1 MIFKFKNGY
10 QVQIRDCEGKT
21 REELVEIAKKA
32 VIDAVALEKKIDTNV
47 SFMPAKMKEAI
58 AAKDVEKYA
67 RELDF
72 LLRDLEAD
80 MDEVHL
86 ANYPKTYR
94 KEVLEKLVNQYENAY
109 ELVKKGDAAF
119 GTNEAVKIGEYL
131 DTIKERWNLAEIKPY
146 ARIEYANGEVTV
158 KFTPTIDAAYD
169 EIIKRIEAGLEDGN
183 KVVLADI
190 INDNTGEVLKQVYGK
205 NTKPVKDADER
216 NMPKYRVKLTYENG
230 EVTIK
235 YVDTLTEAVEDIRN
249 RIEAGKKDGN
259 KVVVA
264 LVFDAFTDEIILSSD
279 RDEDIKI
286 KDAPPPY
293 YDPTD
298 YPQIKSDYST
308 ERLGREM
315 RHLEKEDP
323 ILEDLGAVYDE
334 IEELTQKGTKAL
346 IEAGWSKDDARR
358 AIANRYIALEKELRK
373 NKLID
378 QARELHTK
386 IRALEKAWDLRV

>member
-131 DTIKERWNLAEIKPY
+131 DTIKERWDLAEIKPY

-235 YVDTLTEAVEDIRN
+235 YVDTLTEAVEDIHN

>member
-80 MDEVHL
+80 LDEVHL

-131 DTIKERWNLAEIKPY
+131 DTIKERWDLAEVKPY

-216 NMPKYRVKLTYENG
+216 NMSKYRVKLTYENG

-279 RDEDIKI
+279 RDDDIKI

-358 AIANRYIALEKELRK
+358 AIASRYIALEKELRK

>member
-10 QVQIRDCEGKT
+10 QVQIRDYEGKT

-94 KEVLEKLVNQYENAY
+94 KEVLEKLVNQYKNAY

-131 DTIKERWNLAEIKPY
+131 DTNKERWNLAEIKPY

-235 YVDTLTEAVEDIRN
+235 YVDTLTEAVEDIHN

>member
-169 EIIKRIEAGLEDGN
+169 EIIKRIEAGLEGGN

-235 YVDTLTEAVEDIRN
+235 YVDTLTEAVEDIHN

>member
-21 REELVEIAKKA
+21 REELIEIAKKA

-58 AAKDVEKYA
+58 AAKDVDKYT

-72 LLRDLEAD
+72 LMRDLEAD

-131 DTIKERWNLAEIKPY
+131 DTIKERWDLAEVKPY

-308 ERLGREM
+308 ERLSREM

-378 QARELHTK
+378 QAHELHTK

>member
-235 YVDTLTEAVEDIRN
+235 YVDTLTEAVEDIHN

>member
-58 AAKDVEKYA
+58 AAKDVDKYA

-131 DTIKERWNLAEIKPY
+131 DTIKERWDLAEVKPY

>member
-58 AAKDVEKYA
+58 AAKDVDKYA

-131 DTIKERWNLAEIKPY
+131 DTIKERWDLAEVKPY

-205 NTKPVKDADER
+205 NTRPVKDADER

>member
-235 YVDTLTEAVEDIRN
+235 YVDTLIDAVEDIHN

>member
-47 SFMPAKMKEAI
+47 SFMPTKMKEAI
-58 AAKDVEKYA
+58 AAKDVDKYT

-80 MDEVHL
+80 MDEAHL

-94 KEVLEKLVNQYENAY
+94 KEVLEKLVNQYESAY

-131 DTIKERWNLAEIKPY
+131 DTIKEHWDLAEVKPY

-308 ERLGREM
+308 ERLDREM

-334 IEELTQKGTKAL
+334 IEELTQKGTKVL

-358 AIANRYIALEKELRK
+358 AIASRYIALEKELRK

-378 QARELHTK
+378 QAHELHTK